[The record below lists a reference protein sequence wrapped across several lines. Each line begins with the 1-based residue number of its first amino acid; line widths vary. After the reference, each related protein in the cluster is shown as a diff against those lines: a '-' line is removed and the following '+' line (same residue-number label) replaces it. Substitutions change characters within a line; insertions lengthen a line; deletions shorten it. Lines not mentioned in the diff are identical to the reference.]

1 MPRRSGTSYIK
12 SILKHLKFG
21 KKPFSKTKILIL
33 LLSPLLFIALALLGK
48 KEQKSEEDEPI
59 GWC

>member
-1 MPRRSGTSYIK
+1 M
-12 SILKHLKFG
+12 
-21 KKPFSKTKILIL
+21 LIL